1 MYKEMV
7 AYIESRMEELTKEAE
22 EAKKNG
28 NIIDVRVA
36 IVTMIELNRAE
47 IYLNNLEIEKTKKKI
62 EEIIT
67 EREKSA

>member
-1 MYKEMV
+1 MYNEMV

-28 NIIDVRVA
+28 DVIAARVA
-36 IVTMIELNRAE
+36 IEKMIELNCAE

-62 EEIIT
+62 EEIIA